1 METTQTSTDST
12 SSSITALHTIN
23 RVVSTINATLDLQ
36 AVIDSSLA
44 VTLNSIGCTD
54 GAIYMWDERIDA
66 LNMVSYKG
74 FEIEQVRAQFSLR
87 KGEGPVGRAAE
98 LMEIISEDTAM
109 DGHQQYQYCLP
120 LLTAPNRLLGV
131 LSISTDTTP
140 LSDYDLLLL
149 EAIAGQ
155 MSLAIDKAQLL
166 ERVQSHQEELERT
179 VALRTSQLARA
190 IDNLTKS
197 LERAEAA
204 DKLKS
209 LLLSTVSH
217 ELRTPL
223 ATIKGNASLL
233 LEHHEQITK
242 PMLLEIASDIEY
254 ESDKLTELISN
265 LLEMSRIESGS
276 LKIDRQVIDI
286 SEVINMAVK
295 AAQRR
300 ITDHPIRLEQ
310 APHLMCYG
318 DTRRIE
324 QIAANLIDNAAKY
337 SPAGRPIQI
346 DVSKRAGFAQ
356 VAVIDQGKGIEPEYQ
371 DRIFVRFYQA
381 SDKPDA
387 QRKGIGLGLSICRGL
402 VEAHEGQIWVESQP
416 GKGSTFNFT
425 IPLISS
431 QPPEVSHDR

>member
-1 METTQTSTDST
+1 METTQTATEDTGNQT
-12 SSSITALHTIN
+12 SALRIISQ
-23 RVVSTINATLDLQ
+23 VVATINATLDLQ
-36 AVIDSSLA
+36 AVIDTSLA
-44 VTLNSIGCTD
+44 VALNSIGCTE
-54 GAIYMWDERIDA
+54 GAIYMWDDRIDA

-74 FEIEQVRAQFSLR
+74 FEIDHVRAQFSLR
-87 KGEGPVGRAAE
+87 KGEGAVGRAAD
-98 LMEIISEDTAM
+98 LMEIVSASSSN
-109 DGHQQYQYCLP
+109 DGHQHMQYCIP

-131 LSISTDTTP
+131 LSISTGIP
-140 LSDYDLLLL
+140 LSDHALLLL

-197 LERAEAA
+197 LARAEEA

-233 LEHHEQITK
+233 LDHHEQITK

-276 LKIDRQVIDI
+276 LKIDRRVVDI
-286 SEVINMAVK
+286 SEVINTAVK

-300 ITDHPIRLEQ
+300 ITDHPIRLEK

-337 SPAGRPIQI
+337 SPAGRPIQV
-346 DVSKRAGFAQ
+346 DVSQRAGYAQ
-356 VAVIDQGKGIEPEYQ
+356 VAIIDQGKGIELEYQ
-371 DRIFVRFYQA
+371 DRIFLRFYQA
-381 SDKPDA
+381 SSKPDS

-402 VEAHEGQIWVESQP
+402 VEAHEGQIWIDSQP
-416 GKGSTFNFT
+416 GKGSTFYFT

-431 QPPEVSHDR
+431 QSSEVSDGR